1 METAKIGFLPF
12 YLKLYDDRVSSIRS
26 NIEEYCDSV
35 AESLECAGLELVR
48 ADICRIA
55 PEFKEAVAQFEATG
69 VDAIITVHMAYSPSL
84 ECIDALAATELP
96 ILVLDTTR
104 DYNFGFDVV
113 KGAMMFDHGIHGVQ
127 DFCNLLLRRGKEYS
141 VFVGHYVESDVVA
154 RVADAAR
161 AIRFIRYYSNEF
173 NIAANQIGVIGFSA
187 GGNLAARVSAPD
199 RDEPYEQKDGI
210 DKLNFRPNFAMLIYP
225 AYLTDLRKLFDME
238 LKTKVKVD
246 KRTPP
251 TFIVQ
256 TQDDGIKVENALAWY
271 IQLRKAGVSIEMHL
285 FPNGGH
291 GYGIMRRGMSVDIWP
306 DLAYRWMKT
315 IKLNIH

>member
-1 METAKIGFLPF
+1 MKAEWKIRC
-12 YLKLYDDRVSSIRS
+12 YTS
-26 NIEEYCDSV
+26 EEIAHITGGVLVPGTGGSYPVRGICTDSR
-35 AESLECAGLELVR
+35 EAGPGMPNRE
-48 ADICRIA
+48 
-55 PEFKEAVAQFEATG
+55 EA
-69 VDAIITVHMAYSPSL
+69 
-84 ECIDALAATELP
+84 AL
-96 ILVLDTTR
+96 
-104 DYNFGFDVV
+104 
-113 KGAMMFDHGIHGVQ
+113 
-127 DFCNLLLRRGKEYS
+127 
-141 VFVGHYVESDVVA
+141 
-154 RVADAAR
+154 ADAAR
-161 AIRFIRYYSNEF
+161 AIRVIRSRAKELHVDPDK
-173 NIAANQIGVIGFSA
+173 IGVIGFSA

>member
-1 METAKIGFLPF
+1 MMNCKGFFTLAFSALLAIPVLSAAGKDQQIQSPQLPEHIQLWEGRDIALTLPGDEKEKEVLYKPETLPGIEIIGNVKVPSMYF
-12 YLKLYDDRVSSIRS
+12 YPASGS
-26 NIEEYCDSV
+26 NKARPAVVICPGGGY
-35 AESLECAGLELVR
+35 ELL
-48 ADICRIA
+48 AIKHEGTDICAWLNTIGVHAFLLKYRT
-55 PEFKEAVAQFEATG
+55 PNREEA
-69 VDAIITVHMAYSPSL
+69 
-84 ECIDALAATELP
+84 AL
-96 ILVLDTTR
+96 
-104 DYNFGFDVV
+104 
-113 KGAMMFDHGIHGVQ
+113 
-127 DFCNLLLRRGKEYS
+127 
-141 VFVGHYVESDVVA
+141 
-154 RVADAAR
+154 ADAAR
-161 AIRFIRYYSNEF
+161 AIRVIRSRAKELHVDPDK
-173 NIAANQIGVIGFSA
+173 IGVIGFSA